1 MKLIQKN
8 YVGYSIACAVV
19 WAIVLG
25 VIAGSASKA
34 STHALLLVAL
44 GWWICWISATLA
56 RLVYPPP
63 KKWRGSR
70 EAPPKP

>member
-19 WAIVLG
+19 SAIVLG

-34 STHALLLVAL
+34 STHA
-44 GWWICWISATLA
+44 
-56 RLVYPPP
+56 
-63 KKWRGSR
+63 RGRSPGVR
-70 EAPPKP
+70 R